1 MEKYMNNVG
10 RVISVNK
17 NNWNVLF
24 NNENVTATIRKKKN
38 RDELPVVGD
47 YVIINKDEYDNYTIE
62 EIVNRKN
69 TLKKLSIDRTTE
81 KYKNGK
87 EQILASNVDIV
98 FIVTSLNNDF
108 NIARLERL

>member
-24 NNENVTATIRKKKN
+24 NNENVTAIIRKKKN

-47 YVIINKDEYDNYTIE
+47 YVIINKDE
-62 EIVNRKN
+62 
-69 TLKKLSIDRTTE
+69 
-81 KYKNGK
+81 
-87 EQILASNVDIV
+87 
-98 FIVTSLNNDF
+98 
-108 NIARLERL
+108 

>member
-1 MEKYMNNVG
+1 MNNVG

-62 EIVNRKN
+62 
-69 TLKKLSIDRTTE
+69 
-81 KYKNGK
+81 
-87 EQILASNVDIV
+87 
-98 FIVTSLNNDF
+98 
-108 NIARLERL
+108 